1 MIGALVSA
9 KASAMLLDMSPE
21 LADAPEV
28 QQVVDCLARE
38 LQRLEDRAGQ
48 IRDELFPTQTQDDWS
63 GLSMWESLLGL
74 PVDLPGA
81 TLLQRQQLVLASI
94 QQRGESS
101 GAQWINLIS
110 TALGTTNWVH
120 QEGPGAYTVTITIP
134 YQPGGL
140 IGGQVVQLARR
151 VTPAHL
157 AINSGFTGGFVIGVS
172 NIGDVI

>member
-1 MIGALVSA
+1 
-9 KASAMLLDMSPE
+9 MLADLSPD
-21 LADAPEV
+21 LGDAPEV

-38 LQRLEDRAGQ
+38 LQRLEDRAGSV
-48 IRDELFPTQTQDDWS
+48 RDELFPAQAQDDWK

-74 PVDLPGA
+74 PVNLPGA
-81 TLLQRQQLVLASI
+81 TLTQRRQLVLAAI
-94 QQRGESS
+94 RQRGESS
-101 GAQWINLIS
+101 GAQWVDLIS

-134 YQPGGL
+134 YSPGGL
-140 IGGQVVQLARR
+140 YGGQVVQLARR

-157 AINSGFTGGFVIGVS
+157 QVNSGFTGGFVIGVS